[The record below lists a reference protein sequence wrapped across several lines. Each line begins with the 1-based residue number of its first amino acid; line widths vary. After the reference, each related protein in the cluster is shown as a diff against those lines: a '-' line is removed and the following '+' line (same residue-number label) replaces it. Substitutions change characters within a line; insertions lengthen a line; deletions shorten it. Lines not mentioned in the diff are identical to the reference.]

1 LDACGQ
7 IIDQLIAVLEDGNF
21 EMKDGERL
29 KIIDQ
34 LYDQMQDR
42 YMFIQHFGNEANI
55 LGIQRMKDEN
65 DVKTLREEYR
75 IY

>member
-1 LDACGQ
+1 
-7 IIDQLIAVLEDGNF
+7 
-21 EMKDGERL
+21 
-29 KIIDQ
+29 
-34 LYDQMQDR
+34 
-42 YMFIQHFGNEANI
+42 MFIQHFGNEANI